1 MEKDVRKRFERFI
14 KEAEESCITLTDQ
27 GVSLWASTKDSLV
40 ALASL
45 IHHLK
50 YSENISSELINEF
63 IKTGML
69 SDEELS
75 ERTEEIT
82 KKLMEKLLKG
92 E

>member
-1 MEKDVRKRFERFI
+1 MEKDVRKKFEGFI
-14 KEAEESCITLTDQ
+14 KEAEEFCITLTDQ
-27 GVSLWASTKDSLV
+27 GVSMWASAKDSLV
-40 ALASL
+40 ALATL

-50 YSENISSELINEF
+50 YSENISSELINES

-75 ERTEEIT
+75 ERAEEIA
-82 KKLMEKLLKG
+82 KKIMEKLLKG